1 MTPAQ
6 WAAGCATEGL
16 VVWGQVSTNEESRL
30 ISLPVNHYVFPS
42 VNYFIL
48 VFEKLIL
55 LSFVM
60 VPLPT
65 NLNLEIEEVTP
76 VQHKPGAY
84 MSAHSRGFCFGSGPA
99 LETCLF

>member
-1 MTPAQ
+1 
-6 WAAGCATEGL
+6 
-16 VVWGQVSTNEESRL
+16 
-30 ISLPVNHYVFPS
+30 
-42 VNYFIL
+42 
-48 VFEKLIL
+48 
-55 LSFVM
+55 M

-84 MSAHSRGFCFGSGPA
+84 MSAHSRGFCFGSGPD